1 MPHIERPGAIYFVT
15 FRLGD
20 SLTGQM
26 LQRLR
31 RERRRLEETARQEG
45 LPLRPED
52 AWRINRAYRRQVEA
66 ALDQAHGNC
75 RLKNSPVAQIV
86 CNALQRFD
94 GERYILGPWCLMPNH
109 VHVLVR
115 PLDGHALPDILQSWK
130 SYTAKAANRL
140 LGRSGP
146 FWQREYYDHVVRNEQ
161 ELQRCTDYI
170 VSNPARACLAEWP
183 WLGEGNMERLV
194 GADEETG

>member
-1 MPHIERPGAIYFVT
+1 MPR
-15 FRLGD
+15 
-20 SLTGQM
+20 
-26 LQRLR
+26 
-31 RERRRLEETARQEG
+31 TARASQGGYCYHVLNRGNGRAEVFHKEG
-45 LPLRPED
+45 DYLAFVRLMGQACERLPLR
-52 AWRINRAYRRQVEA
+52 VV
-66 ALDQAHGNC
+66 G
-75 RLKNSPVAQIV
+75 
-86 CNALQRFD
+86 
-94 GERYILGPWCLMPNH
+94 WCLMPNH